1 MTMILLSDI
10 IHDTN
15 YLMSELL
22 EFWPVFF
29 RCIYLFMTMYAYF
42 TISFL
47 TPFTCFADHAI
58 TEFESQVIENI
69 GSFKD
74 NVFLLQEIVTQQI
87 FRNCSLLNIDFIL
100 WVLVS
105 NLQSGLF

>member
-1 MTMILLSDI
+1 MHILLSLF
-10 IHDTN
+10 N
-15 YLMSELL
+15 SLYLLSHL
-22 EFWPVFF
+22 
-29 RCIYLFMTMYAYF
+29 
-42 TISFL
+42 
-47 TPFTCFADHAI
+47 ADHSI

-87 FRNCSLLNIDFIL
+87 FRNCILLNIDFIL